1 VTLDTTPYGANARVV
16 SVAGEGAVALRLMQM
31 GVVPGVAISV
41 VKSAP
46 LGDPIQVRVRD
57 YDLALRR
64 VEAQTIT
71 VAMDKDQISAHL

>member
-1 VTLDTTPYGANARVV
+1 VTLDTTPYGRRARVV
-16 SVAGEGAVALRLMQM
+16 SVAGDGAVALRLMQM
-31 GVVPGVAISV
+31 GVVPGVPISV

-64 VEAQTIT
+64 IEAQTIT
-71 VAMDKDQISAHL
+71 VAIDNDY